1 MKFSNPILV
10 RLIQC
15 GRRSCSYVLTE
26 DERDWEQHPKWDSG
40 KVAVCPICG
49 NDGFY
54 TLKPNGQKMTMSER
68 DQYRDGIDPAT
79 IEPSPRMGP
88 KMKAYLRDAKRR
100 ALEILTHS
108 KP

>member
-1 MKFSNPILV
+1 MNDQPKTLV

-26 DERDWEQHPKWDSG
+26 DERDWMPNGFG
-40 KVAVCPICG
+40 KTAVCPICG

-54 TLKPNGQKMTMSER
+54 RLKPNGQKMTMSER

-100 ALEILTHS
+100 ALETLTPPS